1 MTRSPSPA
9 GLGRSKD
16 AAAPAPVGQPA
27 PGAFLK
33 AVVEALG
40 LAPAVLVSPSL
51 SGMYSLPFLFQ
62 HGHLLKAYVPVAPIC
77 TEKFEAERY
86 GRVEVSGVWA
96 GAPSLPGPRLSSG
109 RRAAPAG
116 AAALRWAR
124 RMASVA
130 AACVPPRRHPP

>member
-1 MTRSPSPA
+1 MTRSPSLP

-16 AAAPAPVGQPA
+16 AVAPAPVGQPA

-40 LAPAVLVSPSL
+40 LAPAVLISPSL

-77 TEKFEAERY
+77 TEKFEAQQYAGVQVTGLGMEHLPFLTPISPLGDGERV
-86 GRVEVSGVWA
+86 GEVLLLEV
-96 GAPSLPGPRLSSG
+96 
-109 RRAAPAG
+109 
-116 AAALRWAR
+116 
-124 RMASVA
+124 
-130 AACVPPRRHPP
+130 